1 MRKKGAVVNTVAAN
15 ATAKALVA
23 RSNNEYHKL
32 FDLEPTTWT
41 KSLIKRIGICKR
53 VATNLKPEIPELAK
67 REAKFLLQYQ
77 VANLVERYAA
87 PDLMIMNSDQTPSKF
102 ASVSSQTL
110 DISGNSH
117 TVIAGKSIYQNRTV
131 TEYF

>member
-87 PDLMIMNSDQTPSKF
+87 PDLMIMNSDQTPNGATNAVKRYKN
-102 ASVSSQTL
+102 L
-110 DISGNSH
+110 IL
-117 TVIAGKSIYQNRTV
+117 I
-131 TEYF
+131 